1 MLHISPSV
9 RQKLKVK
16 HGVTQPEIEQCF
28 ANREG
33 KFLLD
38 LREKH
43 QSDPPTKWFIAQT
56 DYGRRLKVA
65 FIQATNGTITI
76 RSAFEPNPDEI
87 YIYEKYGQIGR
98 TPSP

>member
-1 MLHISPSV
+1 MLYISPSV
-9 RQKLKVK
+9 RQKLKDK

-38 LREKH
+38 QREEH

-56 DYGRRLKVA
+56 DYGRRLKIA
-65 FIQATNGTITI
+65 FIQAVNGTIQI
-76 RSAFEPNPDEI
+76 RTAYEPNQDEI
-87 YIYEKYGQIGR
+87 RIYTKYGQLG
-98 TPSP
+98 